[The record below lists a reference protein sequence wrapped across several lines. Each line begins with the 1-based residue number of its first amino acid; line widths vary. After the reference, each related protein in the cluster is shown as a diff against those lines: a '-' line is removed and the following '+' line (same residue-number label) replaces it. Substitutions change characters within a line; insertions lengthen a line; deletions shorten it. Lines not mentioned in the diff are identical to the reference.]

1 MRKFSMDAHMHF
13 DLYKD
18 RDKVVRFIEE
28 SQSYTIAMTNLPVL
42 FEKYM
47 KNYCGYKYI
56 KLALGFHPELAYEYQ
71 QQLSVFLKNIGQTR
85 YIGEIGLDF
94 TKNNCENQH
103 CQMKIFKAIVEE
115 CSKFDDKILSI
126 HSRKAAKEVI
136 DILEN
141 YTGKVILHW
150 YTGNLKEMQIAI
162 SRGYYFSINHQ
173 MIRSVKGEKIINL
186 APLDKILIESDAPFT
201 YGLNDHYD
209 LNFLDNV
216 YAYLSNKN
224 NVSIETIQKKVENN
238 FKALLS

>member
-1 MRKFSMDAHMHF
+1 MRNFLMDAHMHF

-47 KNYCGYKYI
+47 KTYNGYKYI

-71 QQLSVFLKNIGQTR
+71 QQLPIFLKNIEQAR

-94 TKNNCENQH
+94 TVNNLENQY
-103 CQMKIFKAIVEE
+103 CQIKIFKAIVEA
-115 CSKFDDKILSI
+115 CSNFHDKILSI
-126 HSRKAAKEVI
+126 HSRKATKEVI

-141 YTGKVILHW
+141 YNGKVILHW
-150 YTGNLKEMQIAI
+150 YTGNQRDLQIAI

-173 MIRSVKGEKIINL
+173 MIRSISGKKIINL
-186 APLDKILIESDAPFT
+186 IPLDKILIESDAPFT

-209 LNFLDNV
+209 LNFLCNV
-216 YAYLSNKN
+216 YTYLSDKN
-224 NVSIETIQKKVENN
+224 NVSIEMIQKKVRNN
-238 FKALLS
+238 FKMLLS

>member
-1 MRKFSMDAHMHF
+1 MDAHMHF

-28 SQSYTIAMTNLPVL
+28 TQSYTIAVTNLPVL

-47 KNYCGYKYI
+47 KNYCGYKYF

-71 QQLSVFLKNIGQTR
+71 QQLPVFLKNIGRTR

-94 TKNNCENQH
+94 TVNNFENKH
-103 CQMKIFKAIVEE
+103 CQVKIFKRIVEA
-115 CSKFDDKILSI
+115 CRNFDDKILSV
-126 HSRKAAKEVI
+126 HSRKATKEVI

-150 YTGNLKEMQIAI
+150 YTGNLRYIQIAI
-162 SRGYYFSINHQ
+162 SRGFYFSINHQ
-173 MIRSVKGEKIINL
+173 MIRSISGKKIINFI
-186 APLDKILIESDAPFT
+186 PLDRILIESDAPFT

-216 YAYLSNKN
+216 YAYLCHMH
-224 NVSIETIQKKVENN
+224 NVSIETIQRIVKNN
-238 FKALLS
+238 FKNLLS

>member
-1 MRKFSMDAHMHF
+1 MRKFLMDAHMHF

-94 TKNNCENQH
+94 TINNFENQH

-126 HSRKAAKEVI
+126 HSRKATKEVI

-141 YTGKVILHW
+141 YNGKVILHW
-150 YTGNLKEMQIAI
+150 YTGNLREMQIAI

-173 MIRSVKGEKIINL
+173 MIRSGNGKKIINL
-186 APLDKILIESDAPFT
+186 TPLDKILIESDAPFT

-216 YAYLSNKN
+216 YSYLSDKN
-224 NVSIETIQKKVENN
+224 NVSIEIIQKKVENN

>member
-71 QQLSVFLKNIGQTR
+71 QQLSIFLKNIGQTR

-94 TKNNCENQH
+94 TINNFKNQH

-126 HSRKAAKEVI
+126 HSRKATKEVI

-141 YTGKVILHW
+141 YNGKVILHW
-150 YTGNLKEMQIAI
+150 YTGNLREMQIAI

-209 LNFLDNV
+209 LNFLDSV
-216 YAYLSNKN
+216 YAYLSDKN